1 MVSDVT
7 NEHSTDVQW
16 FQGIIVI
23 VLWFQVEVVNI
34 PEKSPNLDQRTVG
47 RKRTGAVLTGRV
59 NCMRDTGAGSRRVR
73 SI

>member
-1 MVSDVT
+1 MSLSDV
-7 NEHSTDVQW
+7 HSTDEQRL
-16 FQGIIVI
+16 QGMIAI
-23 VLWFQVEVVNI
+23 VLGFQVEAVNI

-59 NCMRDTGAGSRRVR
+59 NCMRNTGGAGSRRVR